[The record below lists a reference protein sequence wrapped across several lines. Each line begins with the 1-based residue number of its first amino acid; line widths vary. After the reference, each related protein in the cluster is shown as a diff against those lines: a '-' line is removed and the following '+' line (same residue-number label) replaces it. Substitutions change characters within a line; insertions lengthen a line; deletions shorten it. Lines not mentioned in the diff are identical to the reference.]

1 MIKTNSIANKILIS
15 LVATILAV
23 LGAIS
28 IVSYITSASAENEQ
42 YEQTQRSLD
51 KQLLVIL
58 QDPVFSYDFK
68 LIKSIIDAYTPL
80 PEISSLEVK
89 DHRGK
94 QLAQTSDNGDED
106 FTKVVE
112 LKGEDGAKIGSITV
126 GYSRAAIDD
135 RLTDNLIEKVITLI
149 VSLILLSS
157 ILVVMIRKIVVQPV
171 EQVSSILSDIAAG
184 GGDLTQRV
192 PVISDDE
199 VGKLA
204 KSFNSFIHTVQEI
217 VSDVAQGASNL
228 AELSGR
234 VSHVCH
240 TTSTSTRHQK
250 EQTEQSLI
258 YLKQLGEAT
267 AEIAQNAELTAAT
280 SQSAF
285 ETAGQSKVGVES
297 SLGLVRSL
305 VTELD
310 NTAEVAT
317 ELRTESDN
325 IGSVLDVIKGIAEQ
339 TNLLALNAAIE
350 AARAGESGRGFA
362 VVADEVRALAHK
374 TRQSTEEIESIISSL
389 QGKAEESFEATH
401 KSKGLV
407 NETIHSV
414 EKTSGSFI
422 EISEQMS
429 QINDMIIQVAS
440 ASEEQANLTREVTQ
454 TMEGLCEDALQLANE
469 SEDMEQSSDAMVQV
483 ERQLSEK
490 ISQFK
495 F

>member
-1 MIKTNSIANKILIS
+1 MIKTNSIANKVMVS
-15 LVATILAV
+15 LVITITAV
-23 LGAIS
+23 LGIIS
-28 IVSYITSASAENEQ
+28 IVSFFASQSSENEA
-42 YEQTQRSLD
+42 YEQKQKSLD

-68 LIKSIIDAYTPL
+68 LIQSIIDAYTPL
-80 PEISSLEVK
+80 SEITSIDVK

-94 QLAQTSDNGDED
+94 ELAKATDKGETD
-106 FTKVVE
+106 FTAVLE

-126 GYSRAAIDD
+126 GYSRQAISA
-135 RLTDNLIEKVITLI
+135 RLGALAWEKVITLI
-149 VSLILLSS
+149 ASLIILSA
-157 ILVVMIRKIVVQPV
+157 ILVFVIKKIVVGPV
-171 EQVSSILSDIAAG
+171 EDVSRILSDIAAG

-192 PVISDDE
+192 PVASNDE
-199 VGKLA
+199 VGVLA
-204 KSFNSFIHTVQEI
+204 KSFNSFIQTVQEI
-217 VSDVAQGASNL
+217 VSDVASGASNL

-240 TTSTSTRHQK
+240 STSTSTQHQK

-267 AEIAQNAELTAAT
+267 SEIAQNAELTAAT
-280 SQSAF
+280 SQSAYD
-285 ETAGQSKVGVES
+285 TAGESKAGVEA
-297 SLGLVRSL
+297 SLELVRSL

-317 ELRTESDN
+317 QLRSESDN

-389 QGKAEESFEATH
+389 QGRAEASFEATH

-440 ASEEQANLTREVTQ
+440 ASEEQANLTREVTS
-454 TMEGLCEDALQLANE
+454 TMESLCDDAQQLAVE
-469 SEDMEQSSDAMVQV
+469 SQEMEQSSDAMVKV
-483 ERQLSEK
+483 EKQLSEK